1 MSRAI
6 TAYINITPRGIPP
19 VISVSQYDTDFT
31 ITFNLFSSD
40 GEFTVE
46 SGTTAAVSGTK
57 PDRTGYSADCTINT
71 TARTVTVTGA
81 IQMTAAPGRAVFE
94 LSLFKNSK
102 RLSTSNFILDVEP
115 AALDADTAIS
125 DTVINRFIG
134 LEEQVSGYLDTAITA
149 ASNASASASS
159 ASASAS
165 SASASAASASAS
177 AASASAS
184 AASAERGKYIASN
197 SNGIMLAKMDGG
209 TTYTPTNAPSTL
221 TNVYED
227 ANGVHV
233 RRGTAVKH
241 TVTTDG
247 DELLALDT
255 NAAAS
260 TTDGA
265 LYSALSSLAWTDAI
279 VSGMMG
285 MKKLLTKILESFKK
299 SSTSV
304 AINTTYAYA
313 SGDTVKLEK
322 CGKVVILSMGA
333 LKNLPNGTVNLCT
346 IPAAYR
352 PEKQED
358 IRTYEPIASGTSRA
372 VRVIVYT
379 NGVVSCYSYGDYTAV
394 SMVNVAI
401 RMVYLTA

>member
-1 MSRAI
+1 MSKAI
-6 TAYINITPRGIPP
+6 TANLDITPRGVPP
-19 VISVSQYDTDFT
+19 VISLSQYDSDFT
-31 ITFNLFSSD
+31 LTFSLYSSD
-40 GEFTVE
+40 GTLTVAT
-46 SGTTAAVSGTK
+46 GTTAGVSGTK
-57 PDRTGYSADCTINT
+57 PDGTGYSADCTINT
-71 TARTVTVTGA
+71 TAKTVTVTGDV
-81 IQMTAAPGRAVFE
+81 QMTAAPGRAVFE

-165 SASASAASASAS
+165 SASASAASAAN
-177 AASASAS
+177 AAKTADY
-184 AASAERGKYIASN
+184 YISHN
-197 SNGIMLAKMDGG
+197 LNGMMLAKMTGG
-209 TTYTPTNAPSTL
+209 TKYAPTAIPSGTK
-221 TNVYED
+221 NIYID
-227 ANGVHV
+227 SDGVHD
-233 RRGTAVKH
+233 RNGTTKIR
-241 TVTTDG
+241 TVTADG
-247 DELLALDT
+247 DERLALNA
-255 NAAAS
+255 NAATN

-265 LYSALSSLAWTDAI
+265 LYSALSNLGWTDAI

-285 MKKLLTKILESFKK
+285 IKNLLTKILESFKK

-346 IPAAYR
+346 IPAGYR

-358 IRTYEPIASGTSRA
+358 IRTYEPVASGTSRA

-379 NGVVSCYSYGDYTAV
+379 NGVVSCYSYGDYSAA
-394 SMVNVAI
+394 SMVNVAV
-401 RMVYLTA
+401 RMVYFTA